1 MHLQFMQSP
10 KQIRYETKKMNP
22 LEKIKLSRELL
33 NLVAALKAN
42 KYTAMAKIKASRRVL
57 DIVKLLGGETAVQ
70 GSSEQATVQVE
81 QEQQLVSPNA
91 LFQSV
96 IDGAEITV
104 ELVESVF
111 EEAKKL
117 PQDPLLPQA
126 ASIIKEKTLVIFENN
141 KNKMG
146 AAAGILPLTV

>member
-1 MHLQFMQSP
+1 
-10 KQIRYETKKMNP
+10 MNP

>member
-1 MHLQFMQSP
+1 
-10 KQIRYETKKMNP
+10 MNP

-146 AAAGILPLTV
+146 AAA

>member
-1 MHLQFMQSP
+1 
-10 KQIRYETKKMNP
+10 MNP

-42 KYTAMAKIKASRRVL
+42 EYTAMAKIKASRRVL
-57 DIVKLLGGETAVQ
+57 DIVKLLGGETTVQ
-70 GSSEQATVQVE
+70 GSSEQANVQVE
-81 QEQQLVSPNA
+81 QEQQVTPNA

-146 AAAGILPLTV
+146 AAA

>member
-1 MHLQFMQSP
+1 
-10 KQIRYETKKMNP
+10 MNP

-42 KYTAMAKIKASRRVL
+42 EYTAMAKIKASRRVL

-70 GSSEQATVQVE
+70 GSSEQAIVQVE
-81 QEQQLVSPNA
+81 LEQQQVTPNA

-96 IDGAEITV
+96 VDGAEVTV
-104 ELVESVF
+104 ELVERVF

-141 KNKMG
+141 KNRMG
-146 AAAGILPLTV
+146 AAA